1 MKKLLFLLPLCLMAL
16 VACDG
21 GKAEKAQQERDSLIR
36 VLADRDAEIN
46 EFMGTINEVQEGF
59 QQINDAEGRIT
70 VANGNLENASSR
82 DVIREN
88 ISFIKETMQQNREKI
103 ARLEEKLKTA
113 SINAEKLNK
122 TIANLTSQ
130 LEIQNKRVQELEA
143 ELAEKNIV
151 IAEQGARIS
160 SLNKSVSNLEENKAK
175 NEQTIDEQDK
185 ALNTAYFV
193 FGTKKELKEQKII
206 EKGDVLTRGNFK
218 KDYFMPI
225 DIRIDKEIRLYSKKA
240 EILTSHPAG
249 TYQFVKDQKKELTL
263 KITNPQEF
271 WSLSKYLVIEVK

>member
-16 VACDG
+16 MACDG
-21 GKAEKAQQERDSLIR
+21 GQGQKAQQERDSLIR

-59 QQINDAEGRIT
+59 QQINEAEGRIT

-88 ISFIKETMQQNREKI
+88 ITFIQETMQQNREKI

-113 SINAEKLNK
+113 TINADKLNK
-122 TIANLTSQ
+122 TIANLTAQ
-130 LEIQNKRVQELEA
+130 LEQQNKRVQELEA

-160 SLNKSVSNLEENKAK
+160 SLGQNVSSLEEQKAK

-193 FGTKKELKEQKII
+193 FGTRKELKEQKII

-240 EILTSHPAG
+240 ELLTSHPAG
-249 TYQFVKDQKKELTL
+249 TYELVKDQKKELTL
-263 KITNPQEF
+263 KITKPQEF

>member
-59 QQINDAEGRIT
+59 QQINEAEGRIT

-88 ISFIKETMQQNREKI
+88 ITFIQETMQQNREKI

-113 SINAEKLNK
+113 TINADKLNK
-122 TIANLTSQ
+122 TIANLTAQ
-130 LEIQNKRVQELEA
+130 LEQQNKRVQELEA

-160 SLNKSVSNLEENKAK
+160 SLGQNVSSLEEQKAK

-193 FGTKKELKEQKII
+193 FGTRKELKEQKII

-240 EILTSHPAG
+240 ELLTSHPAG
-249 TYQFVKDQKKELTL
+249 TYELVKDQKKELTL
-263 KITNPQEF
+263 KITKPQEF

>member
-1 MKKLLFLLPLCLMAL
+1 MPLCLMAL

-160 SLNKSVSNLEENKAK
+160 SLSKSVSNLEENKAK

>member
-160 SLNKSVSNLEENKAK
+160 SLSKSVSNLEENKAK

-185 ALNTAYFV
+185 AINTAYFV

>member
-59 QQINDAEGRIT
+59 QQINDAAGRIT

-82 DVIREN
+82 DIIREN

>member
-160 SLNKSVSNLEENKAK
+160 SLSKSVSNLEENKAK

>member
-1 MKKLLFLLPLCLMAL
+1 MKKLLFLMPLCLMAL

-21 GKAEKAQQERDSLIR
+21 GKAEKAQQERDSLLE
-36 VLADRDAEIN
+36 VLANRDAEIN
-46 EFMGTINEVQEGF
+46 DLMGTINEVQEGF
-59 QQINDAEGRIT
+59 QQINEAEGRIT
-70 VANGNLENASSR
+70 MANGNLETASSK
-82 DVIREN
+82 DIIREN
-88 ISFIKETMQQNREKI
+88 ISFIQETMQQNRDKI
-103 ARLEEKLKTA
+103 AQLEEKLKT
-113 SINAEKLNK
+113 SNINADKLKK
-122 TIANLTSQ
+122 TIANLTEQ

-160 SLNKSVSNLEENKAK
+160 SLNKSVSNLEADKRK
-175 NEQTIDEQDK
+175 NEDTIDEQDK